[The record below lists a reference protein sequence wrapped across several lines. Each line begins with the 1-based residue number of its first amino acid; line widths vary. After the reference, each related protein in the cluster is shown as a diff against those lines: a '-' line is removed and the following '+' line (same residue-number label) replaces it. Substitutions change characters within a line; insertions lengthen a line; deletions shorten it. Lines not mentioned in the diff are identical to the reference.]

1 MKKVV
6 NLSEV
11 KFSKMDNN
19 ELLTHIVDQ
28 LVEQVSQLALLTSD
42 FSRRLSAVEDAV
54 SSSSKP
60 PLFDVKET

>member
-6 NLSEV
+6 NLSEE
-11 KFSKMDNN
+11 KYLRMSED
-19 ELLTHIVDQ
+19 ELLAHVIDQ
-28 LVEQVSQLALLTSD
+28 LVEQVSQLALVTSD

-54 SSSSKP
+54 SSSSTP

>member
-6 NLSEV
+6 SLSEE
-11 KFSKMDNN
+11 KYLRMSED
-19 ELLTHIVDQ
+19 ELLAHVIDQ

-54 SSSSKP
+54 ESSSTP